1 MPALFTNVATLVT
14 FIGVIALAVAGVMA
28 MRRQEGQAGRSSDAL
43 WNDLRRAHGLSRRQV
58 RLLRQ
63 AAERAGLKPESL
75 IFLEPHVL
83 MRLVDEPG
91 VPRTEVHELMSR
103 LYS

>member
-1 MPALFTNVATLVT
+1 MPPLFRNVATLVT

-28 MRRQEGQAGRSSDAL
+28 MRRQEGQGNRSSDAL
-43 WNDLRRAHGLSRRQV
+43 WNELRRAHGLTRRQV

-63 AAERAGLKPESL
+63 AVERAGLKPESL

-83 MRLVDEPG
+83 MRLVDEQG
-91 VPRTEVHELMSR
+91 VRRAEVHDLMSR